1 MATPNL
7 QRIQVIKQESAALG
21 GSDADAFPF
30 DSPIT
35 PQEDAVE
42 AAGLYLQDINN
53 RDEEVL
59 VTRSGD
65 NMMFYDITVGSGVSL
80 YQLLT
85 GQGSGD
91 LGLTESQH
99 KSLRQLIHFTDS
111 NSPGDGFGAGP
122 YQSAV
127 NYTGSVFPTDE
138 TWYTTTAKTAKICR
152 WEATYNANRTFATET
167 WKVYKE
173 NGTDVAAQADD
184 VISYQGV
191 AETGRERTITV
202 F

>member
-7 QRIQVIKQESAALG
+7 QRVQVIKQESSALG
-21 GSDADAFPF
+21 GSDADSLPF
-30 DSPIT
+30 DAPLT
-35 PQEDAVE
+35 AQEDALE
-42 AAGLYLQDINN
+42 AAGYYLQDANN

-65 NMMFYDITVGSGVSL
+65 NLMFYDITVGSGVSL
-80 YQLLT
+80 LQLLEGEGAGT
-85 GQGSGD
+85 A
-91 LGLTESQH
+91 LTANQH

-122 YQSAV
+122 YQSEV
-127 NYTGSVFPTDE
+127 NYTGTVFPTDE

-167 WKVYKE
+167 WKVYQE

-184 VISYQGV
+184 VISYAGFV
-191 AETGRERTITV
+191 ESGRERTITV
-202 F
+202 Y

>member
-21 GSDADAFPF
+21 GDPADDFPF
-30 DSPIT
+30 DSPIE

-42 AAGLYLQDINN
+42 TAGVYLQDSSN

-65 NMMFYDITVGSGVSL
+65 NMMFYDVTVGSGVSL
-80 YQLLT
+80 LQLLEGESAGT
-85 GQGSGD
+85 GM
-91 LGLTESQH
+91 TPNQH
-99 KSLRQLIHFTDS
+99 KSLRQLIHFTDT

-122 YQSAV
+122 YQSEV
-127 NYTGSVFPTDE
+127 NYQTTVFPSDE

-152 WEATYNANRTFATET
+152 WEATYNPNRTFATET
-167 WKVYKE
+167 WKVYQT

-184 VISYQGV
+184 VITYDGIK
-191 AETGRERTITV
+191 ETGRERTITV
-202 F
+202 Y